1 MVPVA
6 TPAPTPAATRPP
18 PAAQT
23 LPRQAN
29 EFGIF
34 PGDEEINSDL
44 DDSDDEIDNDDR
56 KEDGEEADENI
67 VFCVYDK
74 VRRIRRLSLAL
85 IWPMMAVANLIAF
98 IQPSRSIA
106 LRTSGRWSS
115 AMVWP
120 RSTARTTSSLRR
132 LVTSSGRTHVSP
144 TIATARPLSPA
155 SAIAIAGHRLPP
167 SCQHLQRDT
176 PSSPPCHL
184 LTLPPIG
191 ASAALY
197 SY

>member
-6 TPAPTPAATRPP
+6 TPAPTPAAARPA

-56 KEDGEEADENI
+56 NEDGEEADENI

-74 VRRIRRLSLAL
+74 VRCVNRAARSCSPLTAASQSAEFSLHSL
-85 IWPMMAVANLIAF
+85 CQVNRVKNKWKMVFRDGMAKVNGKDYLFAK
-98 IQPSRSIA
+98 
-106 LRTSGRWSS
+106 
-115 AMVWP
+115 
-120 RSTARTTSSLRR
+120 
-132 LVTSSGRTHVSP
+132 
-144 TIATARPLSPA
+144 AT
-155 SAIAIAGHRLPP
+155 
-167 SCQHLQRDT
+167 CDVEW
-176 PSSPPCHL
+176 
-184 LTLPPIG
+184 
-191 ASAALY
+191 
-197 SY
+197 

>member
-6 TPAPTPAATRPP
+6 TPAPAPATARPA

-44 DDSDDEIDNDDR
+44 DDSDDEIDNDER

-74 VRRIRRLSLAL
+74 VRLRGCGCPSRA
-85 IWPMMAVANLIAF
+85 AVADSAALFAALA
-98 IQPSRSIA
+98 RSIA
-106 LRTSGRWSS
+106 SRTSGRWSS
-115 AMVWP
+115 A
-120 RSTARTTSSLRR
+120 TAW
-132 LVTSSGRTHVSP
+132 
-144 TIATARPLSPA
+144 
-155 SAIAIAGHRLPP
+155 
-167 SCQHLQRDT
+167 QR
-176 PSSPPCHL
+176 
-184 LTLPPIG
+184 
-191 ASAALY
+191 
-197 SY
+197 